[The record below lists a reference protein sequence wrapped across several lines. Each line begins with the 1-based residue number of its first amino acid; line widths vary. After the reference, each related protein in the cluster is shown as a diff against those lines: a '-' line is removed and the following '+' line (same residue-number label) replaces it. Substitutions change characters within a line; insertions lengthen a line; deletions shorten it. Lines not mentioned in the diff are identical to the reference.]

1 MKYAPTLCIYHNSWN
16 WDTLAGSL
24 RSQSGVLGAP
34 IQFRRS
40 IGVPSEVGGR
50 ARLGAEGL
58 RAADGRGKWHSS
70 ETAALEAPQ
79 QPRLC
84 APGGRVSGCLRQ
96 GRGAGGGT
104 DRDTLRRRCIT
115 QVKGSRCPGLRRGE
129 TAPCH

>member
-70 ETAALEAPQ
+70 ETAGGAAAAEALRAGR
-79 QPRLC
+79 PRP
-84 APGGRVSGCLRQ
+84 AVSG
-96 GRGAGGGT
+96 RGGERGGGT